1 MKSPKNSPFF
11 AAPLQSTDRSR
22 IERRE
27 RGKGDPRRRA
37 FESVLLGVSQ
47 QLHLHLHRLHR
58 LEQKRGASSS
68 NHLRTARRRRGRR
81 PSRRR
86 RRWRL
91 TLQQLLYRTHLLR
104 IWEELLPPPMS
115 DFPPVL
121 ACLTPPSHL
130 SRSYLPACS
139 VRPSSALPVE
149 EQEEKRPRT
158 WHSSPCQTKK
168 KAKRRTGGRGTPKAD
183 GGRKRARSSPS
194 A

>member
-104 IWEELLPPPMS
+104 IWDELLLPPPMS

-139 VRPSSALPVE
+139 VRSSSALPVE
-149 EQEEKRPRT
+149 EQRGEETTYLAFLALPNQEE
-158 WHSSPCQTKK
+158 SEE
-168 KAKRRTGGRGTPKAD
+168 AD
-183 GGRKRARSSPS
+183 GREGNSKG
-194 A
+194 